1 MASVADTI
9 WAQMGGSKA
18 GAMIGVKH
26 LVGSGNALNVRYAA
40 RAKNGANHVKIELD
54 PSDTYTVT
62 FYKIGKGGLNVQEI
76 KSVSMVYADSLRSLF
91 TAETGLYLSL

>member
-1 MASVADTI
+1 MSTVADTI
-9 WAQMGGSKA
+9 WAQMGGRKA

-26 LVGSGNALNVRYAA
+26 LVGGESTLDVRYAA
-40 RAKNGANHVKIELD
+40 KATNGANHVRVTLD

-62 FYKIGKGGLNVQEI
+62 FYKIGKGALSVKEI
-76 KSVSMVYADSLRSLF
+76 KAIPMVYADSLRDVF